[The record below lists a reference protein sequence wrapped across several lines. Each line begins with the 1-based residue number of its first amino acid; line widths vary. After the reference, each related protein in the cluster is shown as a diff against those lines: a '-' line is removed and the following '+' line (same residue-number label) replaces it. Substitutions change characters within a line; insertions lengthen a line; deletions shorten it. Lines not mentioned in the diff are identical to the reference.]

1 MKHLSLQN
9 LEMVAA
15 GRNFTYAPVS
25 VAGYSFAI
33 PYPTAKAT
41 KKFLEKTEAISA
53 IAGYNV
59 RRAIGFVSANAD
71 NVMAN
76 MSYAGGALAAHMV
89 AEDNVDAFYDYFGLE
104 SGSDK
109 K

>member
-15 GRNFTYAPVS
+15 GRNIAYAPVS
-25 VAGYSFAI
+25 VAGYSLAI
-33 PYPTAKAT
+33 PYPTAKAA
-41 KKFLEKTEAISA
+41 KKLLGKTEAVTA
-53 IAGYNV
+53 FAGYSAG
-59 RRAIGFVSANAD
+59 RAINATGLNSE

-76 MSYAGGALAAHMV
+76 LSYAGGALAAHMY
-89 AEDNVDAFYDYFGLE
+89 AEDNIDAFYDYCGGE